1 MNKSFFDSLCGDS
14 LVDAEELES
23 RGLDA
28 EAMCSPLGLT
38 LTPAGAEEDHH
49 PASLIWNRNGRAG
62 DSLDHKLPIFVA
74 PVTPAASSAAHNAAS
89 NASDLERTLPPPH
102 AELVRPI
109 ISQPASPGISAAASA
124 MGTMA
129 VLAPKDANDPTDAVS
144 AAAAN
149 VRRGLPD
156 AIVPPASNA
165 LCASSLLVAPAAAA
179 AATLPLTAP
188 ASAAGLPT
196 RNLQAPAEAAESQ
209 LLHLAAVS
217 QVKHLV
223 PLRLRC
229 SFVLPLLLRRAPLA
243 PLCRSFFTVPLL
255 LRSAAPAPLSAAH
268 QLRCAV
274 AASSCRSC
282 SAALLLICCFAPYYI
297 VGASAAPTHST
308 TEWLL

>member
-1 MNKSFFDSLCGDS
+1 MLDEPASPRRMSCNSSVVNKSFFDSLCGDS

-229 SFVLPLLLRRAPLA
+229 SLFAVLRLITSSERLRRRRTVRLSGSSSTALA
-243 PLCRSFFTVPLL
+243 RRKLTVCRRHSQRL
-255 LRSAAPAPLSAAH
+255 LSAPSTAF
-268 QLRCAV
+268 LRRRA
-274 AASSCRSC
+274 R
-282 SAALLLICCFAPYYI
+282 LF
-297 VGASAAPTHST
+297 
-308 TEWLL
+308 